1 MAVAG
6 SVNLLFKATTTQ
18 AIKGLRAMQT
28 VSLKTTHAMSAL
40 AGAGVNMGKQLGK
53 IGLGV
58 GAATTAIGGLAVSM
72 ASNVRENQRWAD
84 SLGIPAK
91 RLEAL
96 QKVGARYGI
105 DSERM
110 ADATKDLNERVAD
123 AASGAPAMVE
133 AFAAM
138 GLQAKDLINL
148 RADEQL
154 FKVSE
159 AIQKMGNAGEQSFR
173 AMELMADA
181 GFDLLPLI
189 RENGAAFAQMTMD
202 AENSNTAMSNLERGS
217 MLSLNNSF
225 TQLSGMAG
233 EVATKLM
240 SKLAPAFEKSF
251 AFISKHMISFGK
263 TALNITLGMYEG
275 FKALVTGIDSLMGAM
290 LNFLGTDMRSVGK
303 MFDDYLITPLMTTIN
318 LLKKVGETGDASKL
332 IDPKAWLNAQ
342 REAQSGGAGIMER
355 IGASRMDGTFFD
367 KMEDKLSQLL
377 AVTEEGV
384 KQQKVL
390 DAKDKIVD
398 SSTQGNKARASLA
411 TMAASAQQVNPNRI
425 RLGNATDGQSMQKQQ
440 LDAQRTTAEQTRKMN
455 AHLASIASV
464 ANGWMGAVAG
474 GIGSGVGR

>member
-18 AIKGLRAMQT
+18 AIKGLKAMQT
-28 VSLKTTHAMSAL
+28 VSMKTTHAMSAL

-110 ADATKDLNERVAD
+110 ADATKDLNERISD
-123 AASGAPAMVE
+123 AVSGAPAMVE

-159 AIQKMGNAGEQSFR
+159 AIQKMGNAGDQSFR

-189 RENGAAFAQMTMD
+189 RENGSAFAQMTRE

-233 EVATKLM
+233 DVATKLM
-240 SKLAPAFEKSF
+240 SKLAPAFERVFNF
-251 AFISKHMISFGK
+251 ASKNMVAFGK
-263 TALNITLGMYEG
+263 TAFSVVKFIYNAWTGG
-275 FKALVTGIDSLMGAM
+275 FKLLGNFVGWALDLIGLDFKT
-290 LNFLGTDMRSVGK
+290 VGK
-303 MFDDYLITPLMTTIN
+303 FIDDYIITPLMVSIDM
-318 LLKKVGETGDASKL
+318 LKKVGANGF
-332 IDPKAWLNAQ
+332 
-342 REAQSGGAGIMER
+342 EAISLTSLKESSAR
-355 IGASRMDGTFFD
+355 IGANSSDIGSRIGEAMDKGSVFD
-367 KMEDKLSQLL
+367 VMENRL
-377 AVTEEGV
+377 AQIFTVTEEGV

-398 SSTQGNKARASLA
+398 SSTQGNKAKASLA

-455 AHLASIASV
+455 AHLASIASA

>member
-1 MAVAG
+1 
-6 SVNLLFKATTTQ
+6 
-18 AIKGLRAMQT
+18 
-28 VSLKTTHAMSAL
+28 
-40 AGAGVNMGKQLGK
+40 
-53 IGLGV
+53 
-58 GAATTAIGGLAVSM
+58 
-72 ASNVRENQRWAD
+72 
-84 SLGIPAK
+84 
-91 RLEAL
+91 
-96 QKVGARYGI
+96 
-105 DSERM
+105 
-110 ADATKDLNERVAD
+110 
-123 AASGAPAMVE
+123 
-133 AFAAM
+133 
-138 GLQAKDLINL
+138 
-148 RADEQL
+148 
-154 FKVSE
+154 
-159 AIQKMGNAGEQSFR
+159 
-173 AMELMADA
+173 
-181 GFDLLPLI
+181 
-189 RENGAAFAQMTMD
+189 
-202 AENSNTAMSNLERGS
+202 MSNLERGS

-398 SSTQGNKARASLA
+398 SSTQGNKAKASLA

-425 RLGNATDGQSMQKQQ
+425 RLGSATDGQSMQKQQ